1 MPGDEVIQPSSS
13 VPEAE
18 LPSDPTEPTI
28 ATEPS
33 VPLDPPTEETVPT
46 NPTDIEI
53 PGVSDPSTPTTPTE
67 APSEAPSVAPSEA
80 PTEAPSVAPSE
91 PDEPTGCDDEEIY
104 EEIVD
109 EEEPELPIIGG
120 NAISD
125 ETITASASAV
135 STASTLNA
143 QAPAAQQQ
151 TSNDSFVVRLA
162 SSILGKFAGKQQKQ
176 SGISYNA

>member
-67 APSEAPSVAPSEA
+67 APS
-80 PTEAPSVAPSE
+80 EAPSVAPSE